1 MKTSAY
7 TLRAYSL
14 PCAQYVKPCLVKP
27 SNLGLSDQY
36 DVALFPENVD
46 RLDRRCFKDCINTNI
61 QFHFLIKKRIT
72 TFSNKEHNQNCN
84 SSTSPQVLSKAMI
97 YKNTNKC

>member
-46 RLDRRCFKDCINTNI
+46 RLDRRCF
-61 QFHFLIKKRIT
+61 
-72 TFSNKEHNQNCN
+72 
-84 SSTSPQVLSKAMI
+84 
-97 YKNTNKC
+97 